1 MARPLRIEYP
11 GAYYHI
17 MNRGLSRREIFLED
31 KGRGQF
37 LDLLS
42 DISRLWKIEI
52 YAYCL
57 MDNHYHLLVQTPK
70 GGLSRAMRHLDGI
83 YTQRFNRSHHRDGP
97 LFRGRYKAILID
109 AEEYFLSVVRYIHQ
123 NPVMAGV
130 VSDMDRYRW
139 SSHRGYL
146 YKSERPR
153 WLNTRSVLSRFG
165 RLREYRE
172 FMRSEMEK
180 GVVDFYRGP
189 YQRPILGDRGFVQ
202 WVRQRVGERARV
214 EEEKPESRTV
224 FGLGIEQIA
233 RVTAKVYGKRLE
245 ELRRSRRGEEN
256 EARSMA
262 MYLCRS
268 LGGHKHSEIGR
279 VLGLEKTSSVSSAC
293 LRMKAR
299 VGAER
304 KIARR
309 AQRIEAELQKSQ
321 ERT

>member
-1 MARPLRIEYP
+1 
-11 GAYYHI
+11 
-17 MNRGLSRREIFLED
+17 MNRGLSRRDIFLENQ
-31 KGRGQF
+31 GRESF

-42 DISRLWKIEI
+42 DISRLWKVEI
-52 YAYCL
+52 FAYCL
-57 MDNHYHLLVQTPK
+57 MDNHYHLLLQTPR

-139 SSHRGYL
+139 SSQRGYL
-146 YKSERPR
+146 YKSERPV
-153 WLNTRSVLSRFG
+153 WLSTGSVLSRFD
-165 RLREYRE
+165 RLREYQE
-172 FMRSEMEK
+172 FMHSEVEK
-180 GVVDFYRGP
+180 GVVDFYEGP
-189 YQRPILGDRGFVQ
+189 YQKPILGDRGFVG
-202 WVRQRVGERARV
+202 WVKERLGNKARV
-214 EEEKPESRTV
+214 EEEKPESRQV
-224 FGLGIEQIA
+224 FGLGVEEIA
-233 RVTAKVYGKRLE
+233 RMTARVYGKRLE
-245 ELRRSRRGEEN
+245 ELRRKRRGEEN

-268 LGGHKHSEIGR
+268 LGGHRHSEIGR

-299 VGAER
+299 VEVDR

-309 AQRIEAELQKSQ
+309 ARRIEEELRKSQ
-321 ERT
+321 ER